1 MINVIKPGVKTPVAI
16 VDTVQEAQCHVF
28 LYEEEGFY
36 FLIQDGL
43 LIATLERLAQDVVI
57 R

>member
-1 MINVIKPGVKTPVAI
+1 MNVIKPGAKTPVAV

-36 FLIQDGL
+36 FLVQDGL

-57 R
+57 I